1 MTVRVTESTPVT
13 RAQSLWWTRIR
24 ATKGRATIRA
34 DSASVPKTAR

>member
-13 RAQSLWWTRIR
+13 RTQSLWTRIR

-34 DSASVPKTAR
+34 DSASTPKTAR